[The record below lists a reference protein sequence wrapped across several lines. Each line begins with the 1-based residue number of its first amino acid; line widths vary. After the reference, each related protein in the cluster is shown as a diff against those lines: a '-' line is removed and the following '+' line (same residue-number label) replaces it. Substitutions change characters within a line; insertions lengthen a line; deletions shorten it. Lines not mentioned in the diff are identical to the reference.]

1 MSKRSLPSAASFP
14 GPAGKKTKPP
24 GRREN
29 SREKAEAAR
38 HSIQAAMIS
47 FLIIGKIPPVRYN

>member
-1 MSKRSLPSAASFP
+1 MFQILVL
-14 GPAGKKTKPP
+14 KPP

-38 HSIQAAMIS
+38 FSIQAATRL
-47 FLIIGKIPPVRYN
+47 FLIIGKIPPVRYT